1 MHTDTVF
8 VNALFSSGVSLPPF
22 SSPTFSLLSL
32 SLSLSLSPP
41 PPPPPSLFHACT
53 VSIILPPSLANSS
66 RPRASSPSLRAL
78 ISGVPEAAAGG

>member
-32 SLSLSLSPP
+32 SLSLSLS